1 MEPRDQTAPRP
12 ARRVGTFTFGVT
24 LVAFGL
30 WMLASLL
37 LPELDL
43 SWGLKLSPLVL
54 VLLGI
59 EVLLAAR
66 RNSAIKYDW
75 AGMVLCCLI
84 VLTALTLF
92 TAAWW
97 MARDPEGFLSFQ
109 FSGSRTGTDTGLELE
124 YDVFRGRDVQLLE
137 LEAGDVLEAEVDNDA
152 GTVSISLVEQA
163 DGEEVYASDDL
174 FQADFPIPIPETG
187 SYQLWVSGADARG
200 RTSVCLAES

>member
-1 MEPRDQTAPRP
+1 METRDQTAPRP

-66 RNSAIKYDW
+66 RNSTIKYDW
-75 AGMVLCCLI
+75 VGMVLCCLI
-84 VLTALTLF
+84 VLTALALF

-97 MARDPEGFLSFQ
+97 MARDPEGFLSFR

-124 YDVFRGRDVQLLE
+124 YAAFRDRDARLPE
-137 LEAGDVLEAEVDNDA
+137 LEAWDVPEAEADNDA
-152 GTVSISLVEQA
+152 GTVSISPVEQA
-163 DGEEVYASDDL
+163 DGAEVWASSDL
-174 FQADFPIPIPETG
+174 FQADFPIPETG
-187 SYQLWVSGADARG
+187 SYQL
-200 RTSVCLAES
+200 